1 MDGPAGVSWYQDR
14 ARPAHTATRPIRL
27 APAAICSGVR
37 AWRWAAAAGM
47 ISSEVISSTPTI
59 FIATAITTAISSISA
74 RRMAATGRPSTCAS
88 SSCTVI
94 ASSERHSQA
103 SAASTR
109 ALPATIHSRSAWLT
123 ASRSPNR

>member
-1 MDGPAGVSWYQDR
+1 MDGPAGVSSYQDSVSPR
-14 ARPAHTATRPIRL
+14 HTATIPRML
-27 APAAICSGVR
+27 APSAICSGVR
-37 AWRWAAAAGM
+37 AWRCAAAAGM

-74 RRMAATGRPSTCAS
+74 RRMPATGRPSTLAS

-94 ASSERHSQA
+94 ASSGRHSGI
-103 SAASTR
+103 SISSTS
-109 ALPATIHSRSAWLT
+109 ALPPMIQARSLGPT